1 MRNLDLAVLVFESL
15 WIGSSRQRLRVL
27 CRVSSSARFFERLDT
42 IPHFFTSFYTM
53 RKKFEI
59 MLELDPDSLA
69 PNR

>member
-42 IPHFFTSFYTM
+42 IPHFSTNFYTTG
-53 RKKFEI
+53 
-59 MLELDPDSLA
+59 ELFG
-69 PNR
+69 